1 MDFQLEAWGERD
13 RHTLTLSTL
22 LQTLKQL
29 DVKGEKQG
37 VVKNQGRR
45 RCQSA
50 GNQEKTNKNPSSNNK
65 NGTKYITNQRAG
77 ETDRLD
83 VLSLVPGSGSI
94 LKPVP

>member
-1 MDFQLEAWGERD
+1 MDFQLEAWGRD
-13 RHTLTLSTL
+13 RHTLTLSIL
-22 LQTLKQL
+22 LQTLKLL

-37 VVKNQGRR
+37 VEKNQGRR

-77 ETDRLD
+77 EQTDLMC
-83 VLSLVPGSGSI
+83 
-94 LKPVP
+94 